1 MTKQTHS
8 KILPVSGTLAAGP
21 NLPPKK
27 SSAVT
32 TAMIMMVVAMMFIPL
47 MDVFSKIL
55 STRHGVSPVM
65 ITFIRFFGQAILL
78 FMVIVFAQGF
88 SSLKGKNIK
97 VNIFRG
103 MLVGA
108 AVSNFFIAIKYLPLA
123 DAIAIFFVEPL
134 IVLILSSIF
143 LGEKVGWRRGGAA
156 IFGFCGALFIIQPTY
171 EVFGA
176 KALLPLITALLFS
189 FYLILSRKVGQSD
202 HPYTMQFW
210 SGVGGVIICGLFLLF
225 GEFSGLEDFAFSV
238 PEVGPAFLYL
248 AGVILIATV
257 GHLMIVMAFSRA
269 EASILAPFQYLEI
282 VTMTIAGY
290 FVFGD
295 FPSAF
300 KWIGILMIVSSGLY
314 IFMRERK
321 LDHFE

>member
-1 MTKQTHS
+1 M
-8 KILPVSGTLAAGP
+8 
-21 NLPPKK
+21 
-27 SSAVT
+27 
-32 TAMIMMVVAMMFIPL
+32 MMVAAMMFIPL
-47 MDVFSKIL
+47 MDVLAKLL
-55 STRHGVSPVM
+55 STRYAVSPVM
-65 ITFIRFFGQAILL
+65 ITFIRFCGQALL
-78 FMVIVFAQGF
+78 LLIAIGWSQGV

-97 VNIFRG
+97 VNILRG
-103 MLVGA
+103 MLIGA

-134 IVLILSSIF
+134 IVLILSAIF

-171 EVFGA
+171 EIFGV

-189 FYLILSRKVGQSD
+189 IYLILSRKVGQSE

-210 SGVGGVIICGLFLLF
+210 SGIGGIIICGVFMII
-225 GEFSGLEDFAFSV
+225 GEAVGHEDFAFTV
-238 PEVGPAFLYL
+238 PSFGAAYVYL
-248 AGVILIATV
+248 ACLILIATV
-257 GHLMIVMAFSRA
+257 GHLMIVVAFTKA

-295 FPSAF
+295 FPSAI
-300 KWIGILMIVSSGLY
+300 KWVGIAMIISSGLY
-314 IFMRERK
+314 IFMRERNLEK
-321 LDHFE
+321 AA